1 MKRKLTK
8 VQRELKRQIR
18 LERKKSFKT
27 VLINGKQVRIKREP
41 EIEGLLI
48 NEFLSRNDPFY
59 SVSDEFLGEVDSLNS
74 TDDDIPDLWE

>member
-8 VQRELKRQIR
+8 AQRELKRKIR
-18 LERKKSFKT
+18 LERKKRFKT

-41 EIEGLLI
+41 EIEGLSI

-59 SVSDEFLGEVDSLNS
+59 SVSDEFLGEADSLTS
-74 TDDDIPDLWE
+74 SDDDISDLWE